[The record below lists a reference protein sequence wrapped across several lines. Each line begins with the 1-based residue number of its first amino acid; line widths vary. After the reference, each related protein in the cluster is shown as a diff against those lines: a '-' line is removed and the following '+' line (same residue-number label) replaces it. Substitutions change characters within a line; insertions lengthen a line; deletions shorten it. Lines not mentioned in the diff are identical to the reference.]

1 MEIIMDIIYL
11 HNLRVET
18 VIGVWEWERRIR
30 QTLLIDIDLGVDV
43 SRAGETD
50 DIADTVDYKA
60 VSDRVIDFTA
70 GSDFHLI
77 EALAGQIAAIVLKE
91 FNVGW
96 IRVQIN
102 KQGVVRHVRD
112 IGVIIERGEHD

>member
-1 MEIIMDIIYL
+1 MDVIYL

-18 VIGVWEWERRIR
+18 VIGVWDWERRIR
-30 QTLLIDIDLGVDV
+30 QNLLIDIDLGTDV

-60 VSDRVIDFTA
+60 VSDRVISFTA
-70 GSDFHLI
+70 GSEFRLI
-77 EALAGQIAAIVLKE
+77 EALADRIAAIVLEE
-91 FNVGW
+91 FDVKW

-112 IGVIIERGEHD
+112 IGVIIERGERD